1 MTDLIP
7 FQVIV
12 EEKESALKEMMLIMG
27 LPNYICWL
35 AYLATFTLKTLF
47 FTIIATILWK
57 VPMGSKTAA
66 CFVETD
72 GGLLF
77 LILIVYA
84 MALTSFAMLLST
96 LLSSSNQIHIISLFI
111 TTILAF
117 PLSSAT
123 DFREFGSG
131 MNAAVLALTPSS
143 FGIIMTTVIVYES
156 ISVGLT
162 WNNLFV
168 SPGGTA
174 FSAGTLLLAMA
185 AQTVTHILAAV
196 YFEQVF
202 PGETGTARKW
212 YFPFESIFHN
222 IKKFT
227 FDDHRKIRGQNKM
240 DCEEPPLPNS
250 VPGVVITKLTKV
262 FGKKLRVVNNLTLTL
277 YENEITI
284 LLGENGAGK
293 STIMAILTGML
304 SASSGHALFKGHLD
318 LGWDLKAIRQIIGIC
333 PQRTTLFELLSVQEH
348 LLFYG
353 RLKGLSRKEALRQGE
368 RFLLR
373 SGMSD
378 KRHSR
383 PDELS
388 VGMQRILNLGI
399 ALCGGVQVVFLDEPT
414 SGVDVASRRQIWSIL
429 AEERKNRTILLATHF
444 MDEADVLGDRL
455 AIVHQG
461 ELKCI
466 GSANYL
472 KAKFDSSYSMVSE
485 SKSI

>member
-1 MTDLIP
+1 
-7 FQVIV
+7 
-12 EEKESALKEMMLIMG
+12 MMLIMG

-35 AYLATFTLKTLF
+35 AYLATFTLKTLM
-47 FTIIATILWK
+47 FTIIAVIVWK
-57 VPMGSKTAA
+57 VPIGSDVA

-72 GGLLF
+72 GSLLF

-96 LLSSSNQIHIISLFI
+96 LLSSSNQIHVVSLFI
-111 TTILAF
+111 TMILSF
-117 PLSSAT
+117 PVSSPT
-123 DFREFGSG
+123 DFRDFGIG

-143 FGIIMTTVIVYES
+143 FGIVMKTVIVYES
-156 ISVGLT
+156 ISVGLR

-185 AQTVTHILAAV
+185 AQTVVHILIAV
-196 YFEQVF
+196 YLEQVL
-202 PGETGTARKW
+202 PGDTGTPRKW
-212 YFPFESIFHN
+212 YFPIEGIFRN
-222 IKKFT
+222 TKKYT
-227 FDDHRKIRGQNKM
+227 YDDHRKIKGNKM

-250 VPGVVITKLTKV
+250 VPGVVITKLTKM
-262 FGKKLRVVNNLTLTL
+262 FENNLRAVNDLTLTL

-304 SASSGHALFKGHLD
+304 SPSSGHALFKGHLD
-318 LGWDLKAIRQIIGIC
+318 LGWDLKAIRQLIGIC
-333 PQRTTLFELLSVQEH
+333 PQRTALFELLSVQEH
-348 LLFYG
+348 FLLYG
-353 RLKGLSRKEALRQGE
+353 QLKGLSWKEALREGN

-373 SGMSD
+373 TGMSD
-378 KRHSR
+378 KRSLR
-383 PDELS
+383 PDELP

-399 ALCGGVQVVFLDEPT
+399 ALSGGVQVVFLDEPT
-414 SGVDVASRRQIWSIL
+414 SGVDVASRRQIWTIL
-429 AEERKNRTILLATHF
+429 AEEKKNRTILLATHF

-472 KAKFDSSYSMVSE
+472 KAKFESSYSMVSIE
-485 SKSI
+485 EWARVTHAAKYCYFRRSPYVKVLI